1 MQRRAAAQNRGMKN
15 LFQKVLASL
24 ERGAQRVREREIAG
38 YLSQATDVADLENR
52 LRRIERATLRRQF
65 LQVAE

>member
-1 MQRRAAAQNRGMKN
+1 MKN
-15 LFQKVLASL
+15 LLQQMLAAL

-52 LRRIERATLRRQF
+52 LRRVERATLRRQF